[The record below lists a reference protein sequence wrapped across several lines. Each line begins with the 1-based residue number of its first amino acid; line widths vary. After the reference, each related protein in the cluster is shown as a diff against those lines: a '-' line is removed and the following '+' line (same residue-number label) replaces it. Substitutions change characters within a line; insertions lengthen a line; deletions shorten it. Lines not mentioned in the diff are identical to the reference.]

1 MSASRSV
8 APTPFRITVDD
19 FWESESVPVESPFL
33 AWVIVDVDLR
43 PWSETLTPPRA
54 GLLLSTMRPP
64 VPRARSTVPFR
75 GCRAATSVQLLLSL
89 EMGKMPVPELWERGS
104 VFVDSL
110 LRLELPIGK
119 GRPSMPRSNAPPP
132 VVWPA
137 ASLLVRDADG
147 SGVEISDEYKRR
159 IEDGAAW
166 REH

>member
-1 MSASRSV
+1 
-8 APTPFRITVDD
+8 
-19 FWESESVPVESPFL
+19 
-33 AWVIVDVDLR
+33 
-43 PWSETLTPPRA
+43 
-54 GLLLSTMRPP
+54 
-64 VPRARSTVPFR
+64 
-75 GCRAATSVQLLLSL
+75 
-89 EMGKMPVPELWERGS
+89 MPVPELWERGS